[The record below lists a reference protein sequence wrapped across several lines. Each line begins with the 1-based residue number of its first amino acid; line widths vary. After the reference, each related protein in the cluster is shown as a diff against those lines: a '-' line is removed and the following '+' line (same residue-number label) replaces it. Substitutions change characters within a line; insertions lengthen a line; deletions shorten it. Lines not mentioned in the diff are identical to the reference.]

1 MRMNRFMVAVLC
13 AGALMVGTVQA
24 QVWKCTN
31 NETGR
36 IEYSGTPCSGRN
48 STGDR
53 LNARSRASESS
64 ASRSQAQRQDERG
77 QAESAPRQE
86 GGAQGNGS
94 GDNSECAAADNAYE
108 SAKAQRAAAS
118 VTQPLRD
125 RANALCGRAPTG
137 AGRATPSRVSAGISS
152 CDGSGCWDTDGNRYN
167 AGGGNTYFSA
177 DGQTCRKVGAQLQ
190 CG

>member
-1 MRMNRFMVAVLC
+1 MAVLC

-31 NETGR
+31 SETGR

-53 LNARSRASESS
+53 LNARSRSSESS
-64 ASRSQAQRQDERG
+64 ASRSAAPHQDERG
-77 QAESAPRQE
+77 LAESAPQQE
-86 GGAQGNGS
+86 GSAQGS
-94 GDNSECAAADNAYE
+94 GDNNECAAADNAYE
-108 SAKAQRAAAS
+108 SAKARRAAAS
-118 VTQPLRD
+118 VVQPLKD
-125 RANALCGRAPTG
+125 RANALCGRVPTG
-137 AGRATPSRVSAGISS
+137 AGRATPSRVSASISS

-177 DGQTCRKVGAQLQ
+177 DGQTCRKVGTQLQ